1 MKIGTPDTLSSTSS
15 LWKLLLV
22 IVLEVINSSSSSSL
36 CNYYY
41 YYYIPCCIKG
51 TLDTLLETQYCWTP
65 NTLVDYFDP
74 LCYFEAWML
83 KTWKKKSRTP
93 SWWSSIPTMQR
104 LGAMLTYG
112 QMLVAYNQTFITLTT
127 FIICCIEGFNP
138 CSPLGNVSEKF
149 SGLKYQSSP
158 SVAFF
163 WDTLWSNII

>member
-1 MKIGTPDTLSSTSS
+1 MWMKIGTPDTLSSTSS

-22 IVLEVINSSSSSSL
+22 IVLEVKQLLINCSSSSRL
-36 CNYYY
+36 CNYYYYYYY

-104 LGAMLTYG
+104 PGAMLTYG

-127 FIICCIEGFNP
+127 FIIRCIEGFNP

-149 SGLKYQSSP
+149 Q
-158 SVAFF
+158 
-163 WDTLWSNII
+163 D